1 MFERVAL
8 VHYHELGLKG
18 RNRSTFERRLRDN
31 LDAALVGLP
40 VGRAER
46 VSSRLVVPITDVSQA
61 ETVGRRLAA
70 LAGVSSVSI
79 AYKTAQVASE
89 YEAAA
94 LLALAEHPDAVTFR
108 VDARRSNTDFPIPS
122 MELNRTLGDLLRTQS
137 GLKVRLKDPDV
148 NVRLEV
154 VQREVYV
161 YSTKIIGAGGLPSGT
176 GGKVVSLL
184 SAGIDSPV
192 ATWRVA
198 RRGAIVIGAHF
209 SGRPQ
214 VSDSS
219 ERLTAEIGEVLA
231 RTGGL
236 GRIYFIPFGDLQ
248 KEIALSCPP
257 DLRVIMYRRLM
268 VVVSEAIAAEEKA
281 QALVTGESLG
291 QVASQTL
298 TNIAAVDDA
307 AKLPVLRPLIG
318 SDKQE
323 IMVDARRIETFE
335 LSIQEADDCCTLFMP
350 RNPETHA
357 KLSVVHAAW
366 AQLDLDRMVADAL
379 EHLSWRDYPCPSYRP
394 PKRWPAENT
403 PGR

>member
-40 VGRAER
+40 VKRAER
-46 VSSRLVVPITDVSQA
+46 VSSRLVIPITDVTQA
-61 ETVGRRLAA
+61 DTVGRRLAA

-79 AYKTAQVASE
+79 AYKTSQVAAE

-94 LLALAEHPDAVTFR
+94 LLALAEQPGAATFR
-108 VDARRSNTDFPIPS
+108 VDARRSNTNFPISS
-122 MELNRTLGDLLRTQS
+122 MELNCSVGDLLRRES
-137 GLKVRLKDPDV
+137 GLTVRLKNPDAT
-148 NVRLEV
+148 VRLEV
-154 VQREVYV
+154 VQSEVYV
-161 YSTKIIGAGGLPSGT
+161 YSTKLIGAGGLPSGT

-192 ATWRVA
+192 ATWRIA
-198 RRGAIVIGAHF
+198 RRGAVVVGAHF

-219 ERLTAEIGEVLA
+219 ERLTAQIGEVLA

-236 GRIYFIPFGDLQ
+236 GRIYFIPFGELQ

-268 VVVSEAIAAEEKA
+268 VLVTEAIAAEEKA

-307 AKLPVLRPLIG
+307 ARLPVLRPLIG

-366 AQLDLDRMVADAL
+366 EQLDLDRMVADAL
-379 EHLSWRDYPCPSYRP
+379 AGISWRDYPCPSYRP
-394 PKRWPAENT
+394 PRRWPAEKPSN
-403 PGR
+403 R